1 MNRHYMFYEESI
13 IQKDLSTMM
22 TIVEINKSAGM
33 EKENTI
39 NNILKNM
46 VCTTIGHPLYV
57 LNLQSQIMINKNNS
71 KEIFNVLF
79 EFQIKS
85 N

>member
-1 MNRHYMFYEESI
+1 MFYEESI

-39 NNILKNM
+39 NNIFINM

-57 LNLQSQIMINKNNS
+57 LNLQSQIMINKN
-71 KEIFNVLF
+71 KI
-79 EFQIKS
+79 
-85 N
+85 